1 MKRTGFIIAMIVMA
15 LSSTSVFAQGKY
27 GADSANCIKYLSFY
41 KDYFK
46 QKSYNEALPNWRE
59 AFKRCPPTANQTML
73 VDGTTLMRKLISQNS
88 KNPVYREKLV
98 DSLMMIHD
106 IRIANYPK
114 YAVTARNNK
123 GLDLANY
130 VQNDPER
137 LYKEYGE
144 IIAGNKTKTKPTI
157 LLFYFDSAV
166 ELYKNGSLNEEEI
179 IGIYEYCMEL
189 LDGVISRY
197 HPINNEENTSQTINV
212 KGTVTVDGK
221 SSSVNAS
228 YNVSDVKSTEQEM
241 AEEVKKSIEEL
252 FASNNIADCDKLI
265 ELYTP
270 KFEAD
275 PQNIELAEKIV
286 RFMSA
291 ADGCTDNA
299 LFISAATS
307 IHKSNPT
314 HASAYTLY
322 KLNASTGKSAE
333 AVKYLQEAID
343 REDSD
348 AAQDAEYYY
357 ELAVYNFKCGNNL
370 AAEQAAKKVIPLA
383 TTSEIKGKTYML
395 IGTIW
400 GGVRCDGNDIAK
412 RAPYWVAV
420 DYFER
425 AKAADPELAAE
436 ANKRINEYKKYYPL
450 TADAFMFG
458 VNDGETYQ
466 VSCGGFKANT
476 TVRTQN

>member
-1 MKRTGFIIAMIVMA
+1 MIVMA

-166 ELYKNGSLNEEEI
+166 ELYKNGNLDEEEI
-179 IGIYEYCMEL
+179 IGVYEGCIEL
-189 LDGVISRY
+189 LSKMD
-197 HPINNEENTSQTINV
+197 PKDAADKEM
-212 KGTVTVDGK
+212 VDDMK
-221 SSSVNAS
+221 L
-228 YNVSDVKSTEQEM
+228 K
-241 AEEVKKSIEEL
+241 IEEL

>member
-1 MKRTGFIIAMIVMA
+1 MIVMA

-179 IGIYEYCMEL
+179 IGVYEGCIEL
-189 LDGVISRY
+189 LSKMDPKDAADKEMVDDMK
-197 HPINNEENTSQTINV
+197 V
-212 KGTVTVDGK
+212 K
-221 SSSVNAS
+221 
-228 YNVSDVKSTEQEM
+228 
-241 AEEVKKSIEEL
+241 IEEL

-299 LFISAATS
+299 LFIAAATS

-314 HASAYTLY
+314 HTSAYTLY

-383 TTSEIKGKTYML
+383 TTSEVKGKTYML

>member
-88 KNPVYREKLV
+88 KNPVYKEKLV

-166 ELYKNGSLNEEEI
+166 ELYKNGSLDEEEI
-179 IGIYEYCMEL
+179 IGVYEGCMEL
-189 LDGVISRY
+189 LSKMDPKDAADKEMVDDMK
-197 HPINNEENTSQTINV
+197 V
-212 KGTVTVDGK
+212 K
-221 SSSVNAS
+221 
-228 YNVSDVKSTEQEM
+228 
-241 AEEVKKSIEEL
+241 IEEL

>member
-1 MKRTGFIIAMIVMA
+1 MKRTGFIIAVIVMA

-179 IGIYEYCMEL
+179 IGVYEGCMEL
-189 LDGVISRY
+189 LSKMDPKDAADKEMVDDMK
-197 HPINNEENTSQTINV
+197 V
-212 KGTVTVDGK
+212 K
-221 SSSVNAS
+221 
-228 YNVSDVKSTEQEM
+228 
-241 AEEVKKSIEEL
+241 IEEL

-299 LFISAATS
+299 LFIAAATS

-314 HASAYTLY
+314 HTSAYTLY

-383 TTSEIKGKTYML
+383 TTSEVKGKTYML

>member
-166 ELYKNGSLNEEEI
+166 ELYKKGSLDEEEI
-179 IGIYEYCMEL
+179 IGVYEGCMEL
-189 LDGVISRY
+189 LSKMDPKDAADKEMVDDMK
-197 HPINNEENTSQTINV
+197 V
-212 KGTVTVDGK
+212 K
-221 SSSVNAS
+221 
-228 YNVSDVKSTEQEM
+228 
-241 AEEVKKSIEEL
+241 IEEL

>member
-1 MKRTGFIIAMIVMA
+1 MKRTDFIIAMIVMA

-166 ELYKNGSLNEEEI
+166 ELYKNGSLDEEEI
-179 IGIYEYCMEL
+179 IGVYEGCMEL
-189 LDGVISRY
+189 LSKMD
-197 HPINNEENTSQTINV
+197 PKDAADKEM
-212 KGTVTVDGK
+212 VDDMK
-221 SSSVNAS
+221 L
-228 YNVSDVKSTEQEM
+228 K
-241 AEEVKKSIEEL
+241 IEEL

>member
-166 ELYKNGSLNEEEI
+166 KLYKNGSLNEEEI
-179 IGIYEYCMEL
+179 IGVYEGCIEL
-189 LDGVISRY
+189 LSKMDPKDAADKEMVDDMK
-197 HPINNEENTSQTINV
+197 V
-212 KGTVTVDGK
+212 K
-221 SSSVNAS
+221 
-228 YNVSDVKSTEQEM
+228 
-241 AEEVKKSIEEL
+241 IEEL

-299 LFISAATS
+299 LFIAAATS

-383 TTSEIKGKTYML
+383 TTSEVKGKTYML

>member
-179 IGIYEYCMEL
+179 IGVYEGCIEL
-189 LDGVISRY
+189 LSKMDPKDAADKEMVDDMK
-197 HPINNEENTSQTINV
+197 V
-212 KGTVTVDGK
+212 K
-221 SSSVNAS
+221 
-228 YNVSDVKSTEQEM
+228 
-241 AEEVKKSIEEL
+241 IEEL

-299 LFISAATS
+299 LFIAAATS

-314 HASAYTLY
+314 HTSAYTLY

>member
-1 MKRTGFIIAMIVMA
+1 MIVMA

-144 IIAGNKTKTKPTI
+144 IITGNKTKTKPTI

-166 ELYKNGSLNEEEI
+166 ELYKNGSLDEEEI
-179 IGIYEYCMEL
+179 IGVYEGCMEL
-189 LDGVISRY
+189 LSKMDPKDAADKEMVDDMK
-197 HPINNEENTSQTINV
+197 V
-212 KGTVTVDGK
+212 K
-221 SSSVNAS
+221 
-228 YNVSDVKSTEQEM
+228 
-241 AEEVKKSIEEL
+241 IEEL

-314 HASAYTLY
+314 HTSAYTLY

-383 TTSEIKGKTYML
+383 TTSEVKGKTYML

>member
-166 ELYKNGSLNEEEI
+166 ELYKNGSLDEEEI
-179 IGIYEYCMEL
+179 IGVYEGCMEL
-189 LDGVISRY
+189 LSKMD
-197 HPINNEENTSQTINV
+197 H
-212 KGTVTVDGK
+212 KDAADK
-221 SSSVNAS
+221 
-228 YNVSDVKSTEQEM
+228 EM
-241 AEEVKKSIEEL
+241 VEDMKLKIEEL

>member
-166 ELYKNGSLNEEEI
+166 ELYKNGSLDEEEI
-179 IGIYEYCMEL
+179 IGVYEGCMEL
-189 LDGVISRY
+189 LSKMD
-197 HPINNEENTSQTINV
+197 PKDAADKEM
-212 KGTVTVDGK
+212 VDDMK
-221 SSSVNAS
+221 L
-228 YNVSDVKSTEQEM
+228 K
-241 AEEVKKSIEEL
+241 IEEL

-322 KLNASTGKSAE
+322 KLDASTGKSAE

>member
-166 ELYKNGSLNEEEI
+166 ELYKNGSLDEEEI
-179 IGIYEYCMEL
+179 IGLYEGCMEL
-189 LDGVISRY
+189 LSKMD
-197 HPINNEENTSQTINV
+197 PKDAADKEM
-212 KGTVTVDGK
+212 VDDMK
-221 SSSVNAS
+221 L
-228 YNVSDVKSTEQEM
+228 K
-241 AEEVKKSIEEL
+241 IEEL

>member
-1 MKRTGFIIAMIVMA
+1 MKRISFIIVMIVMA
-15 LSSTSVFAQGKY
+15 LSSTSVFAQGKF
-27 GADSANCIKYLSFY
+27 GADSANCVKYLSFY

-46 QKSYNEALPNWRE
+46 QKSYNEALPSWRE
-59 AFKRCPPTANQTML
+59 AFKHCPPTANQTML
-73 VDGTTLMRKLISQNS
+73 VDGTTLMRKLISQNA

-98 DSLMMIHD
+98 DSLIMIHD

-137 LYKEYGE
+137 LFKEYQG
-144 IIAGNKTKTKPTI
+144 IVSANKEKTKPTI
-157 LLFYFDSAV
+157 FLFYFNSAI
-166 ELYKNGSLNEEEI
+166 ELFQNGSISEEEVI
-179 IGIYEYCMEL
+179 DVYEQC
-189 LDGVISRY
+189 
-197 HPINNEENTSQTINV
+197 INYLSAIQPKDEDERAV
-212 KGTVTVDGK
+212 VDDMK
-221 SSSVNAS
+221 L
-228 YNVSDVKSTEQEM
+228 K
-241 AEEVKKSIEEL
+241 IEEL

-270 KFEAD
+270 KYEANPD
-275 PQNIELAEKIV
+275 DIELASKIV

-291 ADGCTDNA
+291 ADGCTDNK
-299 LFISAATS
+299 LFIAAATKL
-307 IHKSNPT
+307 HKNNPT
-314 HASAYTLY
+314 HSSAYMLY
-322 KLNASTGKSAE
+322 KLNSSTGNSAL

-343 REDSD
+343 MEDSD

-357 ELAVYNFKCGNNL
+357 EMAVYEYKCGNNL
-370 AAEQAAKKVIPLA
+370 ASESAAKKCVSGA
-383 TTSEIKGKTYML
+383 ANSELKGKAYML

-400 GGVRCDGNDIAK
+400 GSIHCEGNDIAK

-425 AKAADPELAAE
+425 AKATDPQLAAE
-436 ANKRINEYKKYYPL
+436 ANKRIAEYKKYYPL

-458 VNDGETYQ
+458 VNDGDSYQ
-466 VSCGGFKANT
+466 VSCGGFRATT

>member
-1 MKRTGFIIAMIVMA
+1 MIVMA

-166 ELYKNGSLNEEEI
+166 ELYKNGSLDEEEI
-179 IGIYEYCMEL
+179 IGVYEGCMEL
-189 LDGVISRY
+189 LSKMD
-197 HPINNEENTSQTINV
+197 PKDAADKEM
-212 KGTVTVDGK
+212 VDDMK
-221 SSSVNAS
+221 L
-228 YNVSDVKSTEQEM
+228 K
-241 AEEVKKSIEEL
+241 IEEL

>member
-166 ELYKNGSLNEEEI
+166 ELYKNGSLDEEEI
-179 IGIYEYCMEL
+179 IGVYEGCIEL
-189 LDGVISRY
+189 LSKMDPKDAADKEMVDDMK
-197 HPINNEENTSQTINV
+197 V
-212 KGTVTVDGK
+212 K
-221 SSSVNAS
+221 
-228 YNVSDVKSTEQEM
+228 
-241 AEEVKKSIEEL
+241 IEEL

-270 KFEAD
+270 KFESD

-299 LFISAATS
+299 LFIAAATS

-383 TTSEIKGKTYML
+383 TTSEVKGKTYML

>member
-1 MKRTGFIIAMIVMA
+1 MIVMA

-166 ELYKNGSLNEEEI
+166 ELYKNGSLDEEEI
-179 IGIYEYCMEL
+179 IVVYEGCMEL
-189 LDGVISRY
+189 LSKMDPKDAADKEMVDDMK
-197 HPINNEENTSQTINV
+197 V
-212 KGTVTVDGK
+212 K
-221 SSSVNAS
+221 
-228 YNVSDVKSTEQEM
+228 
-241 AEEVKKSIEEL
+241 IEEL

>member
-166 ELYKNGSLNEEEI
+166 ELYKNGSLDEEEI
-179 IGIYEYCMEL
+179 IGVYEGCMEL
-189 LDGVISRY
+189 LSKMD
-197 HPINNEENTSQTINV
+197 PKDAADKEM
-212 KGTVTVDGK
+212 VDDMK
-221 SSSVNAS
+221 L
-228 YNVSDVKSTEQEM
+228 K
-241 AEEVKKSIEEL
+241 IEEL

-383 TTSEIKGKTYML
+383 ATSEIKGKTYML

>member
-166 ELYKNGSLNEEEI
+166 ELYKNGSLDEEEI
-179 IGIYEYCMEL
+179 IGVYEGCMEL
-189 LDGVISRY
+189 LSKMD
-197 HPINNEENTSQTINV
+197 PKDAADKEM
-212 KGTVTVDGK
+212 VDDMK
-221 SSSVNAS
+221 L
-228 YNVSDVKSTEQEM
+228 K
-241 AEEVKKSIEEL
+241 IEEL
-252 FASNNIADCDKLI
+252 FASNNIDDCDKLI

>member
-88 KNPVYREKLV
+88 KNPVYMEKLV

-166 ELYKNGSLNEEEI
+166 ELYKNGSLDEEEI
-179 IGIYEYCMEL
+179 IGVYEGCMEL
-189 LDGVISRY
+189 LSKMDPKDAADKEMVDDMK
-197 HPINNEENTSQTINV
+197 V
-212 KGTVTVDGK
+212 K
-221 SSSVNAS
+221 
-228 YNVSDVKSTEQEM
+228 
-241 AEEVKKSIEEL
+241 IEEL

>member
-166 ELYKNGSLNEEEI
+166 ELYKNGSLDEEEI
-179 IGIYEYCMEL
+179 IGVYEGCMEL
-189 LDGVISRY
+189 LSKMDPKDAADKEMVDDMK
-197 HPINNEENTSQTINV
+197 V
-212 KGTVTVDGK
+212 K
-221 SSSVNAS
+221 
-228 YNVSDVKSTEQEM
+228 
-241 AEEVKKSIEEL
+241 IEEL

-383 TTSEIKGKTYML
+383 TISEIKGKTYML

-425 AKAADPELAAE
+425 AKAVDPELAAE

>member
-144 IIAGNKTKTKPTI
+144 IITGNKTKTKPTI

-166 ELYKNGSLNEEEI
+166 ELYKNGSLDEEEI
-179 IGIYEYCMEL
+179 IGVYEGCMEL
-189 LDGVISRY
+189 LSKMDPKDAADKEMVDDMK
-197 HPINNEENTSQTINV
+197 V
-212 KGTVTVDGK
+212 K
-221 SSSVNAS
+221 
-228 YNVSDVKSTEQEM
+228 
-241 AEEVKKSIEEL
+241 IEEL

-314 HASAYTLY
+314 HTSAYTLY

-383 TTSEIKGKTYML
+383 TTSEVKGKTYML

>member
-1 MKRTGFIIAMIVMA
+1 MIVMA

-166 ELYKNGSLNEEEI
+166 ELYKNGSLDEEEI
-179 IGIYEYCMEL
+179 IGVYEGCMEL
-189 LDGVISRY
+189 LSKMD
-197 HPINNEENTSQTINV
+197 PKDAADKEM
-212 KGTVTVDGK
+212 VDDMKLK
-221 SSSVNAS
+221 S
-228 YNVSDVKSTEQEM
+228 
-241 AEEVKKSIEEL
+241 EEL

>member
-166 ELYKNGSLNEEEI
+166 ELYKNGSLDEEEI
-179 IGIYEYCMEL
+179 IGVYEGCMEL
-189 LDGVISRY
+189 LSKMD
-197 HPINNEENTSQTINV
+197 PKDAADKEM
-212 KGTVTVDGK
+212 VDDMK
-221 SSSVNAS
+221 L
-228 YNVSDVKSTEQEM
+228 K
-241 AEEVKKSIEEL
+241 IEEL

-436 ANKRINEYKKYYPL
+436 ANQRINEYKKYYPL

>member
-166 ELYKNGSLNEEEI
+166 ELYKNGSLDEEEI
-179 IGIYEYCMEL
+179 IGVYEGCMEL
-189 LDGVISRY
+189 LSKMDTKDAADKEI
-197 HPINNEENTSQTINV
+197 
-212 KGTVTVDGK
+212 VDDMK
-221 SSSVNAS
+221 L
-228 YNVSDVKSTEQEM
+228 K
-241 AEEVKKSIEEL
+241 IEEL

-383 TTSEIKGKTYML
+383 TTSELKGKTYML

>member
-27 GADSANCIKYLSFY
+27 GADSAHCIKYLSFY

-166 ELYKNGSLNEEEI
+166 ELYKNGSLDEEEI
-179 IGIYEYCMEL
+179 IGVYEGCMEL
-189 LDGVISRY
+189 LSKMD
-197 HPINNEENTSQTINV
+197 PKDAADKEM
-212 KGTVTVDGK
+212 VDDMK
-221 SSSVNAS
+221 L
-228 YNVSDVKSTEQEM
+228 K
-241 AEEVKKSIEEL
+241 IEEL

-370 AAEQAAKKVIPLA
+370 AADQAAKKVIPLA

>member
-166 ELYKNGSLNEEEI
+166 ELYKNGNLNEEEI
-179 IGIYEYCMEL
+179 IGVYEGCMEL
-189 LDGVISRY
+189 LSNMDPKDAADKEMVDDMK
-197 HPINNEENTSQTINV
+197 V
-212 KGTVTVDGK
+212 K
-221 SSSVNAS
+221 
-228 YNVSDVKSTEQEM
+228 
-241 AEEVKKSIEEL
+241 IEEL

>member
-1 MKRTGFIIAMIVMA
+1 MIVMA

-130 VQNDPER
+130 VQDDPER

-166 ELYKNGSLNEEEI
+166 ELYKNGSLDEEEI
-179 IGIYEYCMEL
+179 IGVYEGCMEL
-189 LDGVISRY
+189 LSKMDPKDAADKEMVDDMK
-197 HPINNEENTSQTINV
+197 V
-212 KGTVTVDGK
+212 K
-221 SSSVNAS
+221 
-228 YNVSDVKSTEQEM
+228 
-241 AEEVKKSIEEL
+241 IEEL

-348 AAQDAEYYY
+348 VAQDAEYYY

>member
-166 ELYKNGSLNEEEI
+166 ELYKNGSLDEEEI
-179 IGIYEYCMEL
+179 IGVYEGCMEL
-189 LDGVISRY
+189 LSKMDPKDAADKEMIDDMM
-197 HPINNEENTSQTINV
+197 V
-212 KGTVTVDGK
+212 K
-221 SSSVNAS
+221 
-228 YNVSDVKSTEQEM
+228 
-241 AEEVKKSIEEL
+241 IEEL

>member
-166 ELYKNGSLNEEEI
+166 ELYKNGSLDEEEI
-179 IGIYEYCMEL
+179 IGVYEGCMEL
-189 LDGVISRY
+189 LSKMDPKDAADKEMVDDMK
-197 HPINNEENTSQTINV
+197 V
-212 KGTVTVDGK
+212 K
-221 SSSVNAS
+221 
-228 YNVSDVKSTEQEM
+228 
-241 AEEVKKSIEEL
+241 IEEL

-425 AKAADPELAAE
+425 AKAADPELASE

>member
-1 MKRTGFIIAMIVMA
+1 
-15 LSSTSVFAQGKY
+15 
-27 GADSANCIKYLSFY
+27 
-41 KDYFK
+41 
-46 QKSYNEALPNWRE
+46 
-59 AFKRCPPTANQTML
+59 ML

-166 ELYKNGSLNEEEI
+166 ELYKNGSLDEEEI
-179 IGIYEYCMEL
+179 IGVYEGCMEL
-189 LDGVISRY
+189 LSKMDPKDAADKEMVDDMK
-197 HPINNEENTSQTINV
+197 V
-212 KGTVTVDGK
+212 K
-221 SSSVNAS
+221 
-228 YNVSDVKSTEQEM
+228 
-241 AEEVKKSIEEL
+241 IEEL

-314 HASAYTLY
+314 HTSAYTLY

-383 TTSEIKGKTYML
+383 TTSEVKGKTYML

>member
-179 IGIYEYCMEL
+179 IGVYEGCIEL
-189 LDGVISRY
+189 LSKMDPKDVADK
-197 HPINNEENTSQTINV
+197 EMVDDMKV
-212 KGTVTVDGK
+212 K
-221 SSSVNAS
+221 
-228 YNVSDVKSTEQEM
+228 
-241 AEEVKKSIEEL
+241 IEEL

-299 LFISAATS
+299 LFIAAATS

-314 HASAYTLY
+314 HTSAYTLY

-383 TTSEIKGKTYML
+383 TTSEVKGKTYML

>member
-179 IGIYEYCMEL
+179 IGVYEGCMEL
-189 LDGVISRY
+189 LSNMDPKDAADKEMVDDMK
-197 HPINNEENTSQTINV
+197 V
-212 KGTVTVDGK
+212 K
-221 SSSVNAS
+221 
-228 YNVSDVKSTEQEM
+228 
-241 AEEVKKSIEEL
+241 IEEL

-275 PQNIELAEKIV
+275 PQNVELAEKIV

-299 LFISAATS
+299 LFIAAATS

-314 HASAYTLY
+314 HTSAYTLY

-383 TTSEIKGKTYML
+383 TTSEVKGKTYML

>member
-179 IGIYEYCMEL
+179 IGVYEGCIEL
-189 LDGVISRY
+189 LSKMDPKDAADKEMVDDMK
-197 HPINNEENTSQTINV
+197 V
-212 KGTVTVDGK
+212 K
-221 SSSVNAS
+221 
-228 YNVSDVKSTEQEM
+228 
-241 AEEVKKSIEEL
+241 IEEL

-333 AVKYLQEAID
+333 AVKYLQEAIY

-383 TTSEIKGKTYML
+383 TTSEVKGKTYML

>member
-166 ELYKNGSLNEEEI
+166 ELYKNGSLDEEEI
-179 IGIYEYCMEL
+179 IGVYEGCMEL
-189 LDGVISRY
+189 LSKMD
-197 HPINNEENTSQTINV
+197 P
-212 KGTVTVDGK
+212 KDAADK
-221 SSSVNAS
+221 
-228 YNVSDVKSTEQEM
+228 EM
-241 AEEVKKSIEEL
+241 IDDMKLKIEEL

>member
-1 MKRTGFIIAMIVMA
+1 MKRTSFIIAMIVMA

-166 ELYKNGSLNEEEI
+166 ELYKNGSLDEEEI
-179 IGIYEYCMEL
+179 IGVYEGCMEL
-189 LDGVISRY
+189 LSKMD
-197 HPINNEENTSQTINV
+197 PKDAADKEM
-212 KGTVTVDGK
+212 VDDMK
-221 SSSVNAS
+221 L
-228 YNVSDVKSTEQEM
+228 K
-241 AEEVKKSIEEL
+241 IEEL

>member
-166 ELYKNGSLNEEEI
+166 ELYKNGSLDEEEI
-179 IGIYEYCMEL
+179 IGVYEGCIEL
-189 LDGVISRY
+189 LSKMDPKDAADKEMVDDMK
-197 HPINNEENTSQTINV
+197 V
-212 KGTVTVDGK
+212 K
-221 SSSVNAS
+221 
-228 YNVSDVKSTEQEM
+228 
-241 AEEVKKSIEEL
+241 IEEL
-252 FASNNIADCDKLI
+252 FASNIFVDGDKLI

-383 TTSEIKGKTYML
+383 ATSEIKGKTYML

>member
-1 MKRTGFIIAMIVMA
+1 MIVMA

-27 GADSANCIKYLSFY
+27 GAESANCIKYLSFY

-157 LLFYFDSAV
+157 LLFYFDSAI
-166 ELYKNGSLNEEEI
+166 ELYKNGSLDEEEI
-179 IGIYEYCMEL
+179 IGVYEGCMEL
-189 LDGVISRY
+189 LSKMDPKDAADKEMVDDMK
-197 HPINNEENTSQTINV
+197 V
-212 KGTVTVDGK
+212 K
-221 SSSVNAS
+221 
-228 YNVSDVKSTEQEM
+228 
-241 AEEVKKSIEEL
+241 IEEL